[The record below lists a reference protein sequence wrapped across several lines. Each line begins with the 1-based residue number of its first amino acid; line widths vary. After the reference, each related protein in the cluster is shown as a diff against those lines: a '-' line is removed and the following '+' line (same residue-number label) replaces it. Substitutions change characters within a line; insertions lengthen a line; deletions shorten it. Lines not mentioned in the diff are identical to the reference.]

1 MKIKERKEKEKNNID
16 DYDNDLCLHYIKI
29 DNKNKIEEIEEDDI
43 NRKLMELVNSTYV
56 DKDNEVGEE
65 INKCFYNFLPDNKD
79 GDVLKANFS
88 LSQKIIEGVGKE
100 QIKKLH
106 AEYMTTI
113 MNSKINTE
121 FVLTKDINEKLAVI
135 LSEIYHKI
143 KKAKKIN
150 ENEELM
156 KHIMEKNF
164 SGILELYKDKKENN
178 KHLSFIVENP
188 DDNNNSVLLSREGNR
203 ISRVINNSNA
213 LNRTVLFD
221 DSACN
226 RYCFREIKNI
236 LQIPLEILIL
246 RERFENIKKLKLIL
260 KGNININNDLL
271 LLDQKDKM
279 NNNFILFNIQW
290 LFPHLLEI
298 ELDLTNEYILK
309 DEILSINNKYNQFL
323 KKTKKNK
330 VRTNLQSEYKKRVYD
345 IHKKTVF
352 NENNKFDDFEIV
364 SGSFSIVSS
373 VKENKDEE
381 IKKQENFIKKY
392 MSSLEMIIIYWYFIS
407 NLKNITNINCTIPMN
422 LEDKIIY
429 MLKEKKIYLFEFN
442 LLSNIKSDTL
452 LNITLDF
459 NSLDNKM
466 FSQILSFLVKCQ
478 KMRSCH
484 LSFFPPEEYF
494 DPHFLLN
501 LLLSSDKMKNE
512 HYIKD
517 IRIDES
523 IDVFLLRK
531 LSEFFE
537 MNMMTFFVY
546 FINNTKLI
554 ELSLIFDIPGILNKI
569 DNYELIIIKLIL
581 NLLIHID
588 KTSNTMISLNSL
600 SIIADNLSFD
610 NRKNPFLNHFF
621 ENINIFRRKDLNFKK
636 LTFKVKMSKIPN
648 IYRIIPYH
656 VTYLSIGSF
665 DMETLEYF
673 VEYIT
678 SIEFNTHSEIKSLQI
693 TLGNTIINIE
703 ECFDL
708 LEKLLVESPRTL
720 EEIYIY
726 TNLVTNYTYIKKLL
740 EKTNYNRIE
749 NIFIQ
754 FNEKSLED
762 KDLKKKYGKNI
773 KLQDNK
779 DKNFMDLYYVKRDEI
794 KKQKILKI
802 MYNIGKK
809 YNPNFM
815 DYYIFLEI
823 EKFLGEKDKKKNII
837 QYK

>member
-1 MKIKERKEKEKNNID
+1 
-16 DYDNDLCLHYIKI
+16 
-29 DNKNKIEEIEEDDI
+29 
-43 NRKLMELVNSTYV
+43 
-56 DKDNEVGEE
+56 
-65 INKCFYNFLPDNKD
+65 
-79 GDVLKANFS
+79 
-88 LSQKIIEGVGKE
+88 
-100 QIKKLH
+100 
-106 AEYMTTI
+106 
-113 MNSKINTE
+113 
-121 FVLTKDINEKLAVI
+121 
-135 LSEIYHKI
+135 
-143 KKAKKIN
+143 
-150 ENEELM
+150 
-156 KHIMEKNF
+156 MEKNF

-188 DDNNNSVLLSREGNR
+188 DDSNNSVLLSREGNR

-221 DSACN
+221 DSTCN
-226 RYCFREIKNI
+226 RYCFREIKNT

-246 RERFENIKKLKLIL
+246 REKFENIKKLKLIL
-260 KGNININNDLL
+260 KGNININNDLF

-621 ENINIFRRKDLNFKK
+621 ENINIFRRKDLNFRK

-678 SIEFNTHSEIKSLQI
+678 SIEFNAHSEIKSLQI

-779 DKNFMDLYYVKRDEI
+779 DKNFMDLYYVKREEI